1 MQDAEREQQ
10 RDAGRRRRGRQQL
23 RGWASHE
30 GDGGDMSCEGVDGGD
45 MSCEGV
51 DGKYI
56 GKMQLGTSTGPS
68 TRGS

>member
-30 GDGGDMSCEGVDGGD
+30 GDGGDMSCEGVDG
-45 MSCEGV
+45 
-51 DGKYI
+51 KYI
-56 GKMQLGTSTGPS
+56 GKLQLGTSTGPS

>member
-30 GDGGDMSCEGVDGGD
+30 GDGGDMSCEGVD
-45 MSCEGV
+45 S
-51 DGKYI
+51 KHI
-56 GKMQLGTSTGPS
+56 GKMQLGTSTGRG
-68 TRGS
+68 TRGWRRRHCL

>member
-1 MQDAEREQQ
+1 MM
-10 RDAGRRRRGRQQL
+10 
-23 RGWASHE
+23 HE
-30 GDGGDMSCEGVDGGD
+30 GDGGD

-68 TRGS
+68 TRGQLSPALPPAPWGVSRDRCARGLVDHEHLG